1 MFLPEKEKNSTIVKK
16 TKIEEKDTSWN
27 AQPARTEKAKQQR
40 RSPGW
45 ILVHFSIKQKEDTMV
60 FWMTGLE
67 PRTVEWKKMS

>member
-40 RSPGW
+40 RSPG
-45 ILVHFSIKQKEDTMV
+45 
-60 FWMTGLE
+60 
-67 PRTVEWKKMS
+67 